1 MARQLSAW
9 NKFVKSV
16 FQSEKKKNP
25 KCTFAEALKKA
36 SQLKKSGKMKGGL
49 VTNEGDSGLT
59 DSGLTDSGLT
69 DSGLSNSGDV
79 SSSSTPFS
87 ASGMTTPQNTPV
99 TSSLM
104 SGGKTRKRKSGK
116 SKKSKKSRKSRKS
129 RKSKK

>member
-49 VTNEGDSGLT
+49 VTNEG